1 MKIIIGNQTYE
12 SKSWDQPI
20 LASKKVK
27 NKIVDLIISGNNEFK
42 DFPELI
48 ILDKYKYQ
56 WILKGCKLVKSHTKI
71 NLYDRTYDTY
81 LTISYETLNYFFCLW

>member
-27 NKIVDLIISGNNEFK
+27 NKIVDLIIGGNHEFK

-48 ILDKYKYQ
+48 ILDKYNKTFPVDSV
-56 WILKGCKLVKSHTKI
+56 LKIPQV
-71 NLYDRTYDTY
+71 
-81 LTISYETLNYFFCLW
+81 